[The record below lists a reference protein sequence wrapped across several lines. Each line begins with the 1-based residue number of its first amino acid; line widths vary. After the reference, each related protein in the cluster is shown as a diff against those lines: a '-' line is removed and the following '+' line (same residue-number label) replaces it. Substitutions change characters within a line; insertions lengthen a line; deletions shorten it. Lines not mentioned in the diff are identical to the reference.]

1 MEQFLGLEP
10 VIGEQHFFFNGTKGF
25 YCAKDTRT
33 TGGVWECTKRK
44 CLSKSKG
51 RPKPPVMEETTR
63 KLTAFFKEYNKMF
76 YQLVGRDFGWPA
88 D

>member
-1 MEQFLGLEP
+1 MDCTDP
-10 VIGEQHFFFNGTKGF
+10 IGSRNSAPRPDPTSQGF

-51 RPKPPVMEETTR
+51 RPKPPVMPETTER
-63 KLTAFFKEYNKMF
+63 LTEYLKGHNKIF